1 MEFFDT
7 LFNFFGVNRFF
18 AWRRWCFCFL
28 GWLFWCLLWC
38 FFWSLL
44 GRFLRSF
51 FRGLLL
57 GLLFGLFWSLGVAFR
72 WFLLELAFSCQ
83 QVGLG
88 TFGLVVDS
96 AVLVRAEIAFPG
108 FRRLLVACP
117 GMVACLL
124 PGGAIH
130 ALNFVYLA
138 LLVVMEC
145 ASLTFFVDGA
155 DHAPFFVELGA
166 RMVRVLPDLVMIRQL
181 RFLELLGR
189 LVGSFVICLVASL
202 SGWLVAAFITGGA
215 FHAFG

>member
-1 MEFFDT
+1 
-7 LFNFFGVNRFF
+7 L
-18 AWRRWCFCFL
+18 WCFF
-28 GWLFWCLLWC
+28 WC

-44 GRFLRSF
+44 GGFLRSF

-57 GLLFGLFWSLGVAFR
+57 GLLFGFFWSLCVALG
-72 WFLLELAFSCQ
+72 WLLLELAFSCQ

-145 ASLTFFVDGA
+145 ASLTVFVDGA
-155 DHAPFFVELGA
+155 DYAPFFVELGA
-166 RMVRVLPDLVMIRQL
+166 RMVGVFSYLVV
-181 RFLELLGR
+181 
-189 LVGSFVICLVASL
+189 VG
-202 SGWLVAAFITGGA
+202 
-215 FHAFG
+215 